1 MLLSSPIMS
10 CHLLWQNGLVGT
22 RPIPQ
27 DERILSDDDLKHLR
41 QPATAWLANP
51 DNQKNPS
58 GEGELNDLV
67 YDWQD
72 ISTTESVS
80 TWLTSVTDKDE
91 VCLNVLL
98 LLRYDG
104 IRTNIGHYQGLKL
117 STLAE
122 FFGGEEYIM
131 KMIR

>member
-1 MLLSSPIMS
+1 MS

>member
-1 MLLSSPIMS
+1 M
-10 CHLLWQNGLVGT
+10 
-22 RPIPQ
+22 
-27 DERILSDDDLKHLR
+27 
-41 QPATAWLANP
+41 
-51 DNQKNPS
+51 
-58 GEGELNDLV
+58 

-91 VCLNVLL
+91 VCLKVLL

-104 IRTNIGHYQGLKL
+104 IRTNIDHYQGLKL

-122 FFGGEEYIM
+122 FFDGEEYIM